1 MSLISL
7 ATRTILLEL
16 LRNRT
21 WAEERVLDQP
31 VDPIQDV
38 LRGADERGKPVI
50 AVYTG
55 KAEGKPVGHDTQGG
69 VQSIDLMVYV
79 YLPPRKI
86 ELPETVTFEIDNTGA
101 GLALNV
107 MGRQIDAALHSGNA
121 PWVKLWRKFVLSV
134 ESRTDRF
141 VLVEI
146 ERGLPV
152 PCLEMKYQLRAV
164 AEADFAKPLYG
175 AWKELDTLLRA
186 STIAGSANLADLIKV
201 LIESPAGLFDYE
213 RFQLNYGLTD
223 EAYMAIGLAPLAT
236 NEDRSVPD
244 VEEIDA
250 RPDELVMTPPGRV
263 P

>member
-7 ATRTILLEL
+7 ATRAIFQEM

-21 WAEERVLDQP
+21 WAEDRILDQP
-31 VDPIQDV
+31 IDPVQEV

-50 AVYTG
+50 AVYTS
-55 KAEGKPVGHDTQGG
+55 KAEGKPTGLDTQGG
-69 VQSIDLMVYV
+69 VQEIDLMVYA

-86 ELPETVTFEIDNTGA
+86 ELPDSVTFEIDNTGA

-107 MGRQIDAALHSGNA
+107 MGRQVDAAQHYGNA
-121 PWVKLWRKFVLSV
+121 DWVKLWRKFVLSI

-152 PCLEMKYQLRAV
+152 PCLEIQYRLRAV

-186 STIAGSANLADLIKV
+186 STVPGSADLANLMKG
-201 LIESPAGLFDYE
+201 LIESPANLFDYE
-213 RFQLNYGLTD
+213 AFQLNHGLTD
-223 EAYMAIGLAPLAT
+223 NAFMSTGLAPLAT
-236 NEDRSVPD
+236 KDDRSVPNAD
-244 VEEIDA
+244 EIDA
-250 RPDELVMTPPGRV
+250 RPDEIKLVGPGKV

>member
-7 ATRTILLEL
+7 ATRTILQEM
-16 LRNRT
+16 LRGRT
-21 WAEERVLDQP
+21 WAEDRILDQP
-31 VDPIQDV
+31 IDPIQEV

-50 AVYTG
+50 AVYTS
-55 KAEGKPVGHDTQGG
+55 KAEGKPTGLDTQAG
-69 VQSIDLMVYV
+69 VQSIDLNVYV

-86 ELPETVTFEIDNTGA
+86 ELPESVEFEIDNSGA

-107 MGRQIDAALHSGNA
+107 MGRQIDAAMHYGNA
-121 PWVKLWRKFVLSV
+121 DWIKLWRSFVLSV
-134 ESRTDRF
+134 EKRTDRF

-152 PCLEMKYQLRAV
+152 PCLEILYEIRAV

-175 AWKELDTLLRA
+175 AWVDLDTLLRA
-186 STIAGSANLADLIKV
+186 SEVPGSTDLADLIKG
-201 LIESPAGLFDYE
+201 LIESPEDLFGYE
-213 RFQLNYGLTD
+213 VFQLNHGLTD

-250 RPDELVMTPPGRV
+250 RPDELVITPPGRV